1 MGNFGEN
8 WEIMLSGEYSV
19 TLDDTGRIALPR
31 DLRDELEKGQV
42 VLTKGPD
49 SCLWLYP
56 AEEWKEQERLIL
68 RNTNRFSKEG
78 REIMRNFI
86 GPQKYLDMD
95 KQGRI
100 LIPPTLRDHA
110 GLSRDCIILGQYDYV
125 EIWAD
130 DRYRTHV
137 QSNVDVLNAGLE
149 KLGAKIDERDG
160 DDAGNST
167 HAGTAGRDH
176 TVPRAEGQ
184 G

>member
-1 MGNFGEN
+1 
-8 WEIMLSGEYSV
+8 MLSGEYGA
-19 TLDDTGRIALPR
+19 TLDDTGRIALPC
-31 DLRDELEKGQV
+31 DLRGGELEKGQV

-56 AEEWKEQERLIL
+56 VEEWKEQERLIL
-68 RNTNRFSKEG
+68 TNTNRYSKEG

-86 GPQKYLDMD
+86 GPQKYLYMD
-95 KQGRI
+95 KQWRI

-110 GLSRDCIILGQYDYV
+110 GLSKNCIILGQYDYV

-130 DRYRTHV
+130 DRYRAHM

-160 DDAGNST
+160 DDAGNNAHS
-167 HAGTAGRDH
+167 GTAGGNHAVSRS
-176 TVPRAEGQ
+176 EGQ